1 MAADPE
7 SPLSSPP
14 SSTPSAG
21 SLLPVVWRS
30 PWRRLLDDLGRD
42 LPALAAFLGLRLREL
57 LRRNFSGELSVP
69 AFWPRGLIVWFWP
82 LLLLLIVGVLLL
94 PPVLLLR
101 HGSAPA
107 EPPPAPLE
115 LPLDPLPAPGSV
127 PPALPEPVVPGPT
140 APAIPPPLD
149 PLLQLFTAA
158 ADADLLRTARPQPLQ
173 GRLQLQVQ
181 PRFLELPADERQR
194 RADGWLQQ
202 TRAMGYDRL
211 ELLGPQSDTVGRS
224 ALVGDGMILLTPTA
238 P

>member
-1 MAADPE
+1 M
-7 SPLSSPP
+7 
-14 SSTPSAG
+14 
-21 SLLPVVWRS
+21 VWRS

-57 LRRNFSGELSVP
+57 LRCNFSGELSVP
-69 AFWPRGLIVWFWP
+69 AFWPQGLIVWFWP

-115 LPLDPLPAPGSV
+115 LPLDPLPAPGAV
-127 PPALPEPVVPGPT
+127 PPAPPEPVVPGPT
-140 APAIPPPLD
+140 APATPPPLD

-158 ADADLLRTARPQPLQ
+158 ADADLLSTARPQPLQ

-194 RADGWLQQ
+194 RADDWLQQ

-224 ALVGDGMILLTPTA
+224 ALVGDGMILLTPSS

>member
-1 MAADPE
+1 M
-7 SPLSSPP
+7 
-14 SSTPSAG
+14 
-21 SLLPVVWRS
+21 PVVWRS

-42 LPALAAFLGLRLREL
+42 LPAVAAFIGLRLREL

-82 LLLLLIVGVLLL
+82 LLLLLLVGLLLL

-101 HGSAPA
+101 RTPASA
-107 EPPPAPLE
+107 EPASVPLE
-115 LPLDPLPAPGSV
+115 LPLDPLPAPGSA
-127 PPALPEPVVPGPT
+127 PPAPLEPRVPAPT
-140 APAIPPPLD
+140 AAPTPPPLD
-149 PLLQLFTAA
+149 PLLQLFTAE

-173 GRLQLQVQ
+173 GRLQLEVQ
-181 PRFLELPADERQR
+181 PRFLQLPADERQR
-194 RADGWLQQ
+194 RAEGWLLQ

-224 ALVGDGMILLTPTA
+224 ALVGDGMILLTPTS